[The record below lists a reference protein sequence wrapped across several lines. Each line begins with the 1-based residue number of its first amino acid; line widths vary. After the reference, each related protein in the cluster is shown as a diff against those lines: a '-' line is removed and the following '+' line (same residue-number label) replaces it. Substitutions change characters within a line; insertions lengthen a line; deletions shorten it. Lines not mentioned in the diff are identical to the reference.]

1 MLGKPLEKECQ
12 IAETSGDLG
21 FFSVGVDLL

>member
-1 MLGKPLEKECQ
+1 MLGKPPEKECQ
-12 IAETSGDLG
+12 IAKTPGDLG